1 MRMVLAKWL
10 RGGRSILNKDELW
23 SALLTMNGVTLLDVK
38 IDRSSAPNWYRKFA
52 GGIRD
57 TRHFRFHDIPVLPN
71 EMVGAYRA
79 FARRLTDCGPVGSII
94 STETETALEVGKSAK
109 SEKER
114 RRVRSLSRSPSPSPT
129 RAARGRTS
137 ASPSSRFC
145 LPASASPA
153 VTAAEEVIRQAR
165 AGSPSQSPS
174 PSSSQSSS
182 RPPISRIAPGDCGS
196 LLPVPISAELERA
209 LQEVSSNIPAHGAA
223 SDDMGP
229 PPPVRLAFRTPHGSV
244 KRRFDAIAAPTEY
257 ESIAVRDQKRQRKK
271 RKFPRKF
278 SHPRKRFKT
287 DKENVRPS

>member
-1 MRMVLAKWL
+1 MVLAKWL

-153 VTAAEEVIRQAR
+153 VRCRGGYPSGTRGITITVAVAVVVAVVIATADFAYR
-165 AGSPSQSPS
+165 AGRLWISSPRSY
-174 PSSSQSSS
+174 
-182 RPPISRIAPGDCGS
+182 ISGIGTC
-196 LLPVPISAELERA
+196 SARG
-209 LQEVSSNIPAHGAA
+209 LQ
-223 SDDMGP
+223 
-229 PPPVRLAFRTPHGSV
+229 
-244 KRRFDAIAAPTEY
+244 
-257 ESIAVRDQKRQRKK
+257 
-271 RKFPRKF
+271 
-278 SHPRKRFKT
+278 
-287 DKENVRPS
+287 